1 MNAEKQYSLTRNVH
15 IQYSHSRAWRVHA
28 RISIPLVC
36 MPVASQM
43 LYTIISYLYRINLLL
58 KLCANSIQLPIVG
71 SQRQHKTR
79 PTFRVHPAPLSTH
92 SRSSGARNELQMPAT
107 TFAIVGNT
115 SKTAP
120 LQLRYDFLSDWMH
133 DLQKLLLSDRQLV

>member
-1 MNAEKQYSLTRNVH
+1 
-15 IQYSHSRAWRVHA
+15 
-28 RISIPLVC
+28 

-79 PTFRVHPAPLSTH
+79 TNVPSSPSAPIH
-92 SRSSGARNELQMPAT
+92 SSGARNELQMRAT

-115 SKTAP
+115 SKP

-133 DLQKLLLSDRQLV
+133 DLQKLLLSDGQLV